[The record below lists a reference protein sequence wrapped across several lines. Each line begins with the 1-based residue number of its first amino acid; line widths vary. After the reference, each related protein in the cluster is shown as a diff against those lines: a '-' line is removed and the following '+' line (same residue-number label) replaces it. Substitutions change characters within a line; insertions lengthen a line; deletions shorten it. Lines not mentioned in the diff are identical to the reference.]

1 MIISFFST
9 FLRGKKYLISI
20 KPKKPERIGMA
31 INIRISVVE
40 ELKNADLFD
49 FEEKKLM
56 SNAKMEAKDN
66 IKEI

>member
-1 MIISFFST
+1 
-9 FLRGKKYLISI
+9 
-20 KPKKPERIGMA
+20 MA